1 MPGSI
6 PGSPT
11 KNRSIAQ
18 LGSAPGLGPGGRRFE
33 SYYSDHFVSVGELV
47 THRIATPLMQVR
59 VLSLTPT
66 LRSCSLMVKHPAYT
80 RHSLQIRER
89 CRFESCQDYQLFFT
103 LGVDKTVIAVS
114 YTHLT
119 LPTKRIV

>member
-103 LGVDKTVIAVS
+103 LGVDKTVIDAILYV
-114 YTHLT
+114 
-119 LPTKRIV
+119 